1 MLLYGLLITIIGML
15 AVFGFLYLLMLI
27 VDITSKIVQK
37 MQKSNDTD
45 KIVAVIAVALKQG
58 GK

>member
-15 AVFGFLYLLMLI
+15 AVFGFLYLLMLT

-45 KIVAVIAVALKQG
+45 KIAAVIAVALKQG

>member
-15 AVFGFLYLLMLI
+15 AVFGFLYLLMLT